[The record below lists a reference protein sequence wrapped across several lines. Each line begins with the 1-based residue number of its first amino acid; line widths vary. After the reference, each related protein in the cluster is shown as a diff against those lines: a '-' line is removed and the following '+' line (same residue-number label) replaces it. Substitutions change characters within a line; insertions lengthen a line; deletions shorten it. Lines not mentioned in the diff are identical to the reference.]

1 MRREEPPNRAP
12 QRPLRA
18 VPLVDD
24 HVAEGWIIAWIGA
37 DHLLELAAQHG
48 LHGLGGL
55 PLDDHAAHRL
65 RHLRAVGQH
74 HRSVRSRLIRSP
86 GVDEQPHAL
95 ADLRRDAARSRGML
109 WRLPRTFETTPVRCA
124 SCSAVRPTM
133 PGSAPSTMY
142 CWPAV
147 NSVRNRASNFSQS
160 SLTPGCCSMTQA
172 GMCEIQVE
180 RSDAALILRPLL
192 RLRDAGLA
200 VLGVVVG
207 VQPVL
212 RHEDQVT
219 LVIGDAFEAEG
230 VALHARIR
238 RRGRRPRGCRGGEGT
253 ACGPSGPPETA
264 SSTRSGRP
272 ARGSGSSQSC
282 TCPTPQCLS
291 VLAALRMP
299 ELIRCVRTAGR
310 RRSM

>member
-1 MRREEPPNRAP
+1 
-12 QRPLRA
+12 
-18 VPLVDD
+18 
-24 HVAEGWIIAWIGA
+24 
-37 DHLLELAAQHG
+37 
-48 LHGLGGL
+48 
-55 PLDDHAAHRL
+55 
-65 RHLRAVGQH
+65 
-74 HRSVRSRLIRSP
+74 
-86 GVDEQPHAL
+86 
-95 ADLRRDAARSRGML
+95 ML

-147 NSVRNRASNFSQS
+147 NSVRNRASNFSGVLLDAWLLDDPS
-160 SLTPGCCSMTQA
+160 GD
-172 GMCEIQVE
+172 VRE

-230 VALHARIR
+230 VRDAAPAPTVAAVVKHRMWAQRASWSCVSCPRLRFVPIVCLHRN
-238 RRGRRPRGCRGGEGT
+238 
-253 ACGPSGPPETA
+253 
-264 SSTRSGRP
+264 
-272 ARGSGSSQSC
+272 
-282 TCPTPQCLS
+282 
-291 VLAALRMP
+291 V
-299 ELIRCVRTAGR
+299 
-310 RRSM
+310 